1 MIHLKAQKV
10 EEEVLVDVLS
20 LRMHCCQHLCGH
32 LSQKQQNCLQ
42 ILSNKKAVWLTC
54 KHSY

>member
-1 MIHLKAQKV
+1 MFHLEAQKI

-32 LSQKQQNCLQ
+32 LGKKQQNLLQ
-42 ILSNKKAVWLTC
+42 NLSIKNKSGVDKPET
-54 KHSY
+54 